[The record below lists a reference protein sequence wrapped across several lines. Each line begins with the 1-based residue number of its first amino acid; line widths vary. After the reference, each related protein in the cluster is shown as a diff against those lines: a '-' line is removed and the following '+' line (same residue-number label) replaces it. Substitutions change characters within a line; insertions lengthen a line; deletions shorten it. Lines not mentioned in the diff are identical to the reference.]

1 MEINNDDL
9 LNTMIDIYEK
19 NEGRKPSDSEID
31 FMKQTLESL
40 GPGGAMQE
48 AMGKYYSYDAPNY
61 GKMGKPICKELAF
74 MHPDYDIVKHQDF
87 TSYAN
92 SYQKLCDYLN
102 TLSTEEQTE
111 TINNILVAHLAK
123 WHSDDD
129 DIYTFPVQAAV
140 AAMEHFHLQGCL
152 PMMLELLRQNLE
164 FFESFFFFD
173 NLDFMISGVIY
184 HIIEKEDLPVL
195 MKYMK
200 TGGMI
205 FYFKR
210 YIALAVA
217 HLAKEDASAL
227 PDIQQWLIDLIK
239 FYAPIGE
246 DTDMFDNDTLD
257 TLIYCCI
264 HTNNIA
270 AKDDI
275 IRLYSKYDIPYVMVK
290 GGEKEFRKTI
300 KKASLGT
307 LCDETFPES
316 GEQVFMRFLKTNDV
330 VDEDE
335 EDYDDENYDDEE
347 DDGDE
352 VFNLDDY
359 DWQEYSPYSQIS
371 KAIYKPI
378 LASSMKKYT
387 LRITLNSI
395 KPEIWRELEVPSNI
409 NLTSLAAIIIN
420 AMGWQEDH
428 LHHFRAKN
436 TSYATSNYEISD
448 LQYNE
453 KDGSKYCIGE
463 LLRKVGDKTTFEYD
477 YGDSWYHTVTLKAI
491 SEPDSKPKV
500 ALIDGKR
507 ACPPEDCGGFPG
519 YYELCKAMKK
529 PKSPDTQDLIEWLGS
544 KYDPELFPL
553 KKAQKIINSFNK

>member
-9 LNTMIDIYEK
+9 LKAMIDIYEK
-19 NEGRKPSDSEID
+19 NEGRRPSESEID
-31 FMKQTLESL
+31 FMKLTLENL
-40 GPGGAMQE
+40 GPQGAMQE
-48 AMGKYYSYDAPNY
+48 AMGKYYSYNAPDY
-61 GKMGKPICKELAF
+61 SKMCEPICKELAF
-74 MHPDYDIVKHQDF
+74 MHPDYDFEENQDSISD
-87 TSYAN
+87 TDI
-92 SYQKLCDYLN
+92 YQKLCDYLA
-102 TLSTEEQTE
+102 TLSTAEQAE
-111 TINNILVAHLAK
+111 TINNILMAHLAK
-123 WHSDDD
+123 WHSEDD
-129 DIYTFPVQAAV
+129 DIYMFPVQAAV
-140 AAMEHFHLQGCL
+140 AAMEHFHLHGCL
-152 PMMLELLRQNLE
+152 PMMLELLRQDLE
-164 FFESFFFFD
+164 FFECFFFND
-173 NLDFMISGVIY
+173 DLDFMIPGVIY
-184 HIIEKEDLPVL
+184 HIIGKEDLPVL
-195 MKYMK
+195 MEYMK

-217 HLAKEDASAL
+217 HLAKNDSSAL
-227 PDIQQWLIDLIK
+227 SDIQQWLIDIIK
-239 FYAPIGE
+239 FYEPIGE
-246 DTDMFDNDTLD
+246 DTDMFDNGTLD

-275 IRLYSKYDIPYVMVK
+275 VRLYSKYDIPDVMVK

-300 KKASLGT
+300 KKANLGT

-316 GEQVFMRFLKTNDV
+316 GEEDFMRFLKKNDV
-330 VDEDE
+330 VDEDD
-335 EDYDDENYDDEE
+335 EDYDDEDYDNDDE
-347 DDGDE
+347 
-352 VFNLDDY
+352 FNLDDY

-387 LRITLNSI
+387 LRITLENI

-428 LHHFRAKN
+428 LHHFINKN
-436 TSYATSNYEISD
+436 SYYSTSPYEIND
-448 LQYNE
+448 LRGNN

-463 LLRKVGDKTTFEYD
+463 LLKKAGDKATFEYD
-477 YGDSWYHTVTLKAI
+477 FGDSWYHTITLKSI

-519 YYELCKAMKK
+519 YNELCKAMKK
-529 PKSPDTQDLIEWLGS
+529 PNSPDAQDLIEWLGS

-553 KKAQKIINSFNK
+553 KKAQKIINNFNK